1 MAKKKNTQIAVS
13 QEDNTQAQHILEQ
26 YHEIAGNLHTST
38 DQKQAEDALTEIN
51 NMPEGVQ
58 IALLKA
64 LSKELH
70 TDDADV
76 LIAINELSPIKSVR
90 KEAKRSL
97 IRLEGA
103 RIYPQWKPPVQPAVV
118 LQVTEA
124 TLRFWQGIVTDTL
137 PTGEVE
143 LLLLFENEDNP
154 REIRILGF
162 LLEFWHDGVKDF
174 FTRVESR
181 RSVENFIAG
190 TPARLP
196 GIKTKNSS
204 LTEGRR
210 MLLDALAVNKQHGTV
225 PHQDY
230 RFNLSLINRLVL
242 EAPDLEEDADL
253 DEDTEESINLHDLK
267 PEGVIINFVES
278 WVNGQYDIAYDLLSS
293 DSPVREGLSR
303 DEWIERRDAW
313 SDEAN
318 PGELEPNFYH
328 EREPQESR
336 LWLPNTVSAIR
347 SATRK
352 DIEVGWSIELEESSL
367 SDTPPE
373 LPEATVIYEETGRH
387 WFWTRYTLVQ
397 EQDEWRI
404 QNISDEGANALGL
417 SVAELQRRIQEHNTF
432 LEEFA
437 QKQRSVDR
445 EKAQESLAAIA
456 WRVMQT
462 IYYFDALI
470 KQLSFDRLVYQ
481 EAASL
486 ALLFR
491 QSERGI
497 VYLELLIER
506 FPEQRAEN
514 LRTLA
519 TVQIDLSQ
527 KYFDRGD
534 DELAKR
540 SQERAEEALRESLA
554 IQDSFAAHMSMA
566 ELLINMNERLDEAED
581 HLLQIKTMT
590 TDPADQAHIALHL
603 GQIAMVREQYKEAL
617 SQYQR
622 FAEHNSNSP
631 DAWFNVAEAH
641 KMLKN
646 FEEADANYRRALSLQ
661 PDDEEIYFV
670 LSQMYSGNDQLSKAI
685 DVIEEGLS
693 ANPDSVFL
701 TISLATLYLEN
712 QDLRQAEIFLEKA
725 ERIDPELQSVLMFRQ
740 ILNLAKN
747 EQFHYINRPNRPKLN
762 KPKKKRH

>member
-1 MAKKKNTQIAVS
+1 
-13 QEDNTQAQHILEQ
+13 
-26 YHEIAGNLHTST
+26 
-38 DQKQAEDALTEIN
+38 
-51 NMPEGVQ
+51 
-58 IALLKA
+58 
-64 LSKELH
+64 
-70 TDDADV
+70 
-76 LIAINELSPIKSVR
+76 
-90 KEAKRSL
+90 
-97 IRLEGA
+97 
-103 RIYPQWKPPVQPAVV
+103 
-118 LQVTEA
+118 
-124 TLRFWQGIVTDTL
+124 
-137 PTGEVE
+137 
-143 LLLLFENEDNP
+143 
-154 REIRILGF
+154 
-162 LLEFWHDGVKDF
+162 
-174 FTRVESR
+174 
-181 RSVENFIAG
+181 
-190 TPARLP
+190 
-196 GIKTKNSS
+196 
-204 LTEGRR
+204 

-225 PHQDY
+225 PHKDY
-230 RFNLSLINRLVL
+230 RYNLSLINRLVL
-242 EAPDLEEDADL
+242 EAPDLEEDTDL
-253 DEDTEESINLHDLK
+253 DEETEESINLHDLK
-267 PEGVIINFVES
+267 PEGVVINFVES
-278 WVNGQYDIAYDLLSS
+278 WVNGEYDIAYDLLSS

-318 PGELEPNFYH
+318 P
-328 EREPQESR
+328 QESG
-336 LWLPNTVSAIR
+336 LWLPNTVSSIR

-387 WFWTRYTLVQ
+387 WFWTKYTVIQ

-491 QSERGI
+491 QFERSI

-540 SQERAEEALRESLA
+540 CQERAEEALRESLA

-581 HLLQIKTMT
+581 HLLQIKAMT
-590 TDPADQAHIALHL
+590 TDPADEAHIALHL
-603 GQIAMVREQYKEAL
+603 GQIAMVREQYEEAL

-725 ERIDPELQSVLMFRQ
+725 ERIDPESQSVLMFRQ